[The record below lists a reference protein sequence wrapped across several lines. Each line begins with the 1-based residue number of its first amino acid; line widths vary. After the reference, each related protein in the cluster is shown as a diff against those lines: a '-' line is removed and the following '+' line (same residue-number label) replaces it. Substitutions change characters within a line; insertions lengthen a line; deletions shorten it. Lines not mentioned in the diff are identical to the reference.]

1 MPAINKNIVLVYK
14 PAGLTPLETLN
25 LLRQKYPF
33 YSQSVLSY
41 AGRLDPQAEG
51 VMLVLVD
58 EENKQRQQ
66 YLSLDKEYSCQ
77 ILFGLSTDTGDVMG
91 LVKEIDP
98 RTVSLDEV
106 RQKSEEL
113 VGRHQQIAP
122 TYSAPGID
130 GKNFTKE
137 IEIYALKVRTEKR
150 FSSQEVMAEITKKIN
165 QVPGNNF
172 RQKEILKRWEEI
184 LQPEKFIWQVFTITV
199 TCSSGTYLRVL
210 ANDLGMKL
218 GQPALVYSLKRA
230 RVGDWIEKDCLIL

>member
-1 MPAINKNIVLVYK
+1 MPTINNNIVLVYK

-25 LLRQKYPF
+25 LLRQKYPV
-33 YSQSVLSY
+33 YRSAILSY

-58 EENKQRQQ
+58 EGNKQRQQ

-98 RTVSLDEV
+98 RIVSLDEV

-137 IEIYALKVRTEKR
+137 IEIYTLEVGTEKR
-150 FSSQEVMAEITKKIN
+150 FSSQRVIAEITKKIN
-165 QVPGNNF
+165 QVAGNNF
-172 RQKEILKRWEEI
+172 RQKDILKRWEET
-184 LQPEKFIWQVFTITV
+184 LKSKKLTWQVFTLTV
-199 TCSSGTYLRVL
+199 SCSSGTYLRVL
-210 ANDLGMKL
+210 ASDLGMKL
-218 GQPALVYSLKRA
+218 GQPALAYSIKRTK
-230 RVGDWIEKDCLIL
+230 VGDWTEKDCLIL